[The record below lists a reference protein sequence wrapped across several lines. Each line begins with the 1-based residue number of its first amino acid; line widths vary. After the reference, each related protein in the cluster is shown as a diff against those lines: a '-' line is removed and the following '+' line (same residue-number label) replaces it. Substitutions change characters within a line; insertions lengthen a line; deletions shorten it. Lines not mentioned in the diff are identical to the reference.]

1 MHAYFSI
8 IAFLSPNGDF
18 GFRIPFENNFRLM
31 KFSRKILKWVNVP
44 KNDKNWPKSFKI
56 AKNYS
61 RMSSRW
67 TMSKCFEPSWTDFKL
82 VSETSRGVVTR
93 KFNRSAFVC
102 NLFQSGH
109 CDVNIL
115 IHLWVNVVKKLIH
128 FRSFWNWIKLTFCKY
143 LHTPIHRSDPTMIHF
158 PKKVF

>member
-44 KNDKNWPKSFKI
+44 KYDKNWPKSFKI

-61 RMSSRW
+61 RMRSRW
-67 TMSKCFEPSWTDFKL
+67 TMSKCFETSWTDLKQ
-82 VSETSRGVVTR
+82 VSETSRRVVTW
-93 KFNRSAFVC
+93 KFIRGAF
-102 NLFQSGH
+102 
-109 CDVNIL
+109 DNIL
-115 IHLWVNVVKKLIH
+115 IHFCMGIMTNKLWPVFLNDPLSQRSSKRYQTVN
-128 FRSFWNWIKLTFCKY
+128 
-143 LHTPIHRSDPTMIHF
+143 D
-158 PKKVF
+158 